1 MDNTSINSNINTG
14 STTDTLN
21 GSYTYQ
27 TCSCAHRLPCGYCPL
42 LSRVCPMQGVTINP
56 GWNEVTCTG
65 KGTDVV
71 L

>member
-1 MDNTSINSNINTG
+1 MDNTTINSNINTG
-14 STTDTLN
+14 STTGTLN